1 VSITGWL
8 RRLFGGRYQPTAPAR
23 PDLTPEEDE
32 QRREQLASGPDD
44 PKLARS
50 EEGDGAG

>member
-1 VSITGWL
+1 MSVSGWL
-8 RRLFGGRYQPTAPAR
+8 QRLFGRRYQPTTPPR

-32 QRREQLASGPDD
+32 QRREQLSTGPDD

-50 EEGDGAG
+50 EDGDGAG